1 MRNIDKF
8 RGCLIAGAAGDAL
21 GYVVEFL
28 REEQIFKK
36 FGSSGIDEFRL
47 RNGVAEVSDDTQMT
61 LFTANGLLCGTAEM
75 IKNRSMDSYI
85 NYIRTMYKCWL
96 KTQTCP
102 FPLND
107 KALYSWL
114 MNVPELFSRRAP
126 GLTCLSAVEYGCN
139 GSIAAPINN
148 SKGCGGI
155 MRTAPVGLYFSSGN
169 YDQDFADIL
178 GAEAAAL
185 THGHE
190 LGYIPAAALVHIIG
204 SIIRNDSNVTDAVN
218 DAVSAMQRLFR
229 SAKAIGFFTELIN
242 KALSLAN
249 SDTDDLSAIHQ
260 LGEGW
265 VAEET
270 LAIAVFCAVRYENDI
285 ESALRAAVNHNGD
298 SDSTGAVTGNILGA
312 SLGYDAIPQKFK
324 DNLELHDV
332 ILEIADDLFKAPD
345 FSTFSETQK
354 NLWDSKYIFAA
365 YPYKSPQV

>member
-1 MRNIDKF
+1 MRNIDKY

-21 GYVVEFL
+21 GYEVEFM
-28 REEQIFKK
+28 REEQIFRK
-36 FGSSGIDEFRL
+36 FGSSGINEFRL
-47 RNGVAEVSDDTQMT
+47 RNGIAEVSDDTQMT

-75 IKNRSMDSYI
+75 IKNRSMESYI

-96 KTQTCP
+96 KTQTST

-107 KALYSWL
+107 KSLYSWL
-114 MNVPELFSRRAP
+114 LNVPELFSRRAP
-126 GLTCLSAVEYGCN
+126 GLTCLSAVENGCN
-139 GSIAAPINN
+139 GSIASPINN

-178 GAEAAAL
+178 GAESAAL

-204 SIIRNDSNVTDAVN
+204 SIIRNDSDVTDAVN
-218 DAVSAMQRLFR
+218 SSTAAMQRLFHG
-229 SAKAIGFFTELIN
+229 SKAIEYFTDLIN
-242 KALSLAN
+242 KAVSLAG
-249 SDTDDLSAIHQ
+249 SGTDDLSAIHQ

-270 LAIAVFCAVRYENDI
+270 LAIAVFCAIRYENDI

-312 SLGYDAIPQKFK
+312 RLGYYAIPQKFK
-324 DNLELHDV
+324 HDLELHDV
-332 ILEIADDLFKAPD
+332 ILEIADDLYNAPD
-345 FSTFSETQK
+345 FASFTETEK

-365 YPYKSPQV
+365 YPDKLS